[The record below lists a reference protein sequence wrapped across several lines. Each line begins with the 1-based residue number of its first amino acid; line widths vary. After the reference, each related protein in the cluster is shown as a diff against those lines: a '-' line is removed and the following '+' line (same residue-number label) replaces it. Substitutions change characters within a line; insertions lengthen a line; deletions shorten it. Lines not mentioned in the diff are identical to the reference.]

1 MVVWKIR
8 NYSNQLYL
16 SLLGP
21 LTNHFM
27 WDEEGTTWSSYN
39 EVKDFIDQKTIENA
53 ELVQYKVTEISSSKI
68 VKEQQK

>member
-1 MVVWKIR
+1 
-8 NYSNQLYL
+8 
-16 SLLGP
+16 
-21 LTNHFM
+21 M